1 MTQTVRF
8 LSRYMDVD
16 EKTADVVCRLAT
28 AVMLPSSR
36 NVGAGG
42 DVQSAIALAAI
53 VLHEVE
59 PASMET
65 LRGANWTHVHWSD
78 GIGGEAH
85 VFVVWRILIE
95 GENVRVLV

>member
-1 MTQTVRF
+1 MTHTVRF

-16 EKTADVVCRLAT
+16 EKTANVVCRLAT
-28 AVMLPSSR
+28 AVMLPSGR
-36 NVGAGG
+36 NVGASG
-42 DVQSAIALAAI
+42 DVQSAISLAAI
-53 VLHEVE
+53 VLHGVE

-78 GIGGEAH
+78 GIGGAGH
-85 VFVVWRILIE
+85 DFAVWRTLIE